1 MHSFLGKRGDSYDR
15 FLIRIREMYESI
27 NIVFQVLGN
36 LTNVK
41 NCKDSTKVDFF
52 SFFNFLYKEKK
63 KSTKPQNEIYING
76 KTNYPL

>member
-15 FLIRIREMYESI
+15 FLIRVREMYESI

-36 LTNVK
+36 LTNIKK
-41 NCKDSTKVDFF
+41 NNTNDKADFF

-63 KSTKPQNEIYING
+63 NK
-76 KTNYPL
+76 